1 ERYRGI
7 YKAHVYRST
16 HRLTGVFRVPA
27 HFGLAETNDVVGV
40 EPAQIE
46 LGVTDSRGLRKP
58 PQVVWQGLEV
68 AVRTG
73 TDLAWLE
80 QGASAAVGPAY
91 WPDERRIPFDIN
103 VDLMGTER
111 LSLIPVGATTSAQM
125 DASWP
130 HPSFVGGF
138 LPDERTIT
146 SHGFLATWQLSRF
159 ATGIEAAIKR
169 RQSGVEQ
176 ALDDR
181 DFGVRFVQPVDVYQK
196 SERAVKYG
204 MLFVTLTF
212 VAFLLFEVLK
222 RLPVHPVQYTLAG
235 AAVALFFL
243 LLISLSEHIPFGAAY
258 LAASSACVGLLGF
271 YVSHVLGSVTRGVAF
286 GGLISMLYGV
296 LYVLLQSEDYALLL
310 GSLLLFVLLAAIMIM
325 TRRVDWYRL
334 GEGKAT
340 SAAGRPSP
348 SVPPRRRATNPRA
361 PANMPRRMSLIR
373 AHPKTV
379 RSHLTAWS
387 PYNGEPRRG
396 SVAVAG
402 WGAGRSVRLPAPGP
416 RPRRCCRAR
425 RRRPCAPAPSSR
437 ALPASY
443 RS

>member
-1 ERYRGI
+1 MRTNLAIKILILLILAGIFAIVLGAIGGVMGERKRFRDGVVDEIAQSTAKAQTLIGPILVLRYREKTVTRTEQNQPATERVSTYMALLLPESLAVRTSVQVEERYRGI

-16 HRLTGVFRVPA
+16 HRLAGVFRVPA

-46 LGVTDSRGLRKP
+46 IGVTDSRGLRKP
-58 PQVVWQGLEV
+58 PQVVWQGSEV

-91 WPDERRIPFDIN
+91 WPDERRIPFEIN

-111 LSLIPVGATTSAQM
+111 LSLIPVGATTTAQM
-125 DASWP
+125 DAGWP
-130 HPSFVGGF
+130 HPGFIGGF

-159 ATGIEAAIKR
+159 ATGIEGAIQR

-176 ALDDR
+176 ALDNR
-181 DFGVRFVQPVDVYQK
+181 DFGVRFVQPVDVYQQ

-222 RLPVHPVQYTLAG
+222 RLAVHPVQYTLAG

-243 LLISLSEHIPFGAAY
+243 LLISLSEHVPFGVAY
-258 LAASSACVGLLGF
+258 LAASGACVGLLGF
-271 YVSHVLGSVTRGVAF
+271 YVSHVLGSVTRGVGF
-286 GGLISMLYGV
+286 GALVAMLYGV

-310 GSLLLFVLLAAIMIM
+310 GSLLLFVLLAAIMVM

-334 GEGKAT
+334 GESKAT
-340 SAAGRPSP
+340 S
-348 SVPPRRRATNPRA
+348 
-361 PANMPRRMSLIR
+361 
-373 AHPKTV
+373 
-379 RSHLTAWS
+379 
-387 PYNGEPRRG
+387 
-396 SVAVAG
+396 
-402 WGAGRSVRLPAPGP
+402 
-416 RPRRCCRAR
+416 
-425 RRRPCAPAPSSR
+425 
-437 ALPASY
+437 
-443 RS
+443 